1 MGADSPPPHVRGPSP
16 PPYRNPHA
24 KVALRHVPADGNS
37 TAWVFALTARATP
50 PNLSFTD
57 EKTLSTLFRFRN
69 NLRKAPG
76 RSSRNLSISAP
87 ASSPSI
93 LWSDLGQIA
102 GRRPLFFMAWQFS
115 TPPYWESAGTS
126 PDPRGALACIVLK
139 YGESFAPPGVTAAA
153 HAMPCRA
160 RATRGFANRFT
171 PIVPYPASCQF
182 RHLDVPNPAESTIL
196 APRAVASPAIHPIV
210 LRGTTESVCD
220 IRRRHRDLPYGRSSP
235 RRFMSPGG
243 LAERLTSPQRDGPLD
258 FKAAAGTA

>member
-1 MGADSPPPHVRGPSP
+1 MLWRVQADS
-16 PPYRNPHA
+16 
-24 KVALRHVPADGNS
+24 NS
-37 TAWVFALTARATP
+37 TVWVFVLTARTTP
-50 PNLSFTD
+50 TNLSFTD
-57 EKTLSTLFRFRN
+57 EKTLSALFRFRN

-76 RSSRNLSISAP
+76 RSPENLNVSAP

-139 YGESFAPPGVTAAA
+139 YGESFALPGVTAAA

-160 RATRGFANRFT
+160 RATRGFANCFT
-171 PIVPYPASCQF
+171 LIVPRLALCQF
-182 RHLDVPNPAESTIL
+182 RHLDVPNPVESTIL
-196 APRAVASPAIHPIV
+196 MPCIAASPAIQPII

-220 IRRRHRDLPYGRSSP
+220 MRRRHRDLPYGRSSP

-243 LAERLTSPQRDGPLD
+243 LAERLTSPQWDGPLD
-258 FKAAAGTA
+258 FKAATGTA